1 MKTQE
6 LRVLPHDGAAT
17 DVAQKL
23 LVMTY
28 NVLAQCYVRSSFFP
42 YCRHSAIK
50 WKNRSKHLE
59 RVFTSSLPV
68 SPDVICL
75 QEVDNYDEFWAGMM
89 KNLGYEGLFVK
100 KTGAA
105 RDGVAVF
112 WDAKKLRVKK
122 SKQVSLNLPN
132 GDESDIDY
140 ELLSRTSTRG
150 SVGVIADFEHL
161 ETQLEF
167 VVATTHLFWD
177 PMQEDVKLLQS
188 RRMLRAID
196 IFTST
201 MDASTPIIF
210 SGDFNSLPDSKVYN
224 LITTSNDFNSAYSQ
238 YDAEGEPKFTNVNGD
253 AETENG
259 KHVPRF
265 IGTLDYIF
273 YRSHRIRPR
282 ALMEIMSL
290 EDAIKEVALP
300 STISPSDHLPLL
312 CEFYV
317 LPIGPTSNQL

>member
-50 WKNRSKHLE
+50 WKNRSKHL
-59 RVFTSSLPV
+59 
-68 SPDVICL
+68 
-75 QEVDNYDEFWAGMM
+75 EVDNYDEFWAGMM